1 MDFTAKLTG
10 ILANI
15 FIKEKE
21 RSKDMNYF
29 IENDRFRIL
38 EDTIDKNGLTIPGLR
53 KLINKYRNTHN
64 IQLYIDS
71 RDKLSGLFRSYIK
84 TRYKARPKWTDGRFT
99 IWEIAK
105 NDD

>member
-1 MDFTAKLTG
+1 
-10 ILANI
+10 
-15 FIKEKE
+15 
-21 RSKDMNYF
+21 MNYS
-29 IENDRFRIL
+29 IENTHLRIL